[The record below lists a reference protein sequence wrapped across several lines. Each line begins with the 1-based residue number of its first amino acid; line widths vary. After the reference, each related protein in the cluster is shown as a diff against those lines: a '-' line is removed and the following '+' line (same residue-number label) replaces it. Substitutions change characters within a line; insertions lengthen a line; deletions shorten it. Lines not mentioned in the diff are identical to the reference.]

1 MSGYST
7 SVPLRIKIKKD
18 SKKHI
23 ESKLN
28 AIYPNSDLSSRELD
42 YDLNILPEYESS
54 ILIEESNPSID
65 RIAKLPDT
73 SFTNIS
79 IFNKCAEDAIEESN
93 QEYLENDLCDIGDDM
108 CDNADDNVEDN
119 VDDSID
125 KDALEKETIG
135 NKTYYLDYSK
145 GIIYDLTYRIIGNI
159 DEYGE
164 INIY

>member
-18 SKKHI
+18 NKKHI

-28 AIYPNSDLSSRELD
+28 DIYPNSDLSSRELD

-54 ILIEESNPSID
+54 ILIEDSNPSID

-79 IFNKCAEDAIEESN
+79 IFNKCGEDTIELPN
-93 QEYLENDLCDIGDDM
+93 KEYLENDLCDIGDDM
-108 CDNADDNVEDN
+108 CDNIEDNVE
-119 VDDSID
+119 DSID
-125 KDALEKETIG
+125 KDVLEKETIG